1 MDLTPEQIEMIT
13 ELGEIIRHQTF
24 AQERL
29 AEFRRRFPFALPPN
43 LLSMIEDNLK
53 ENIQVCYREM
63 NVIHKPADE
72 KRRWF
77 CTKCKT
83 VFAMPVPGGLCDACK
98 MEQRR
103 SSGPDYTQLNA
114 ALRRRNEEQIEV
126 PRRNRPA
133 ESDESVP
140 APGALPASNDSPAKS
155 DKVKA
160 AKKSTVR
167 KAKKSKE

>member
-13 ELGEIIRHQTF
+13 QLGEIIRHQTF

-29 AEFRRRFPFALPPN
+29 ADFRRRFPFALPPN

-103 SSGPDYTQLNA
+103 SSGPDYNQLNA
-114 ALRRRNEEQIEV
+114 ALRRRNEESIEI
-126 PRRNRPA
+126 PRLNRLADPDDPPPA
-133 ESDESVP
+133 VDVQPVTDDAP
-140 APGALPASNDSPAKS
+140 ANSEKAKP
-155 DKVKA
+155 
-160 AKKSTVR
+160 AKKSSVR